1 MFLIQIILLLVAT
14 IILIMIVFEEHIQK
28 RLSQDKGV
36 LENLW
41 FEEER
46 RQSPRI
52 DRKLDIV
59 YNVPNQQGAL
69 KNCPSTDISKTG
81 IQILLKEKLQKDIIL
96 SLEFEIPGL
105 SKKKVSA
112 KGQVVWS
119 RENEKLKRDGIRRF
133 DTGIKFLQ
141 ITETDEKN
149 LEEFVNGSLATSGRK
164 APKKK

>member
-81 IQILLKEKLQKDIIL
+81 IQILLKEN
-96 SLEFEIPGL
+96 S
-105 SKKKVSA
+105 
-112 KGQVVWS
+112 
-119 RENEKLKRDGIRRF
+119 
-133 DTGIKFLQ
+133 
-141 ITETDEKN
+141 
-149 LEEFVNGSLATSGRK
+149 
-164 APKKK
+164 